1 MARPRKDAGASASAT
16 SSEPITASWEDWR
29 TLGDDG
35 LRQKHGFDRAA
46 IIVDPDAQTVTLVPV
61 ED

>member
-16 SSEPITASWEDWR
+16 PGEPITASWDDWR
-29 TLGDDG
+29 MLGDDG
-35 LRQKHGFDRAA
+35 LRQRHGLDRAA
-46 IIVDPDAQTVTLVPV
+46 IVVDPDAQTVTLVPV